1 MHRSKIKVK
10 LNGLVFLLSNKERQ
24 EKSFKTNKSE
34 EKLKRKQAF
43 TFSPTGPYIRGR
55 ELWFPQS
62 RKRRNVTNLIIIP
75 LPFLINSLYFTLF
88 SNTPLPIGNYLLYL
102 SIINY

>member
-43 TFSPTGPYIRGR
+43 TFFTNRTIYK
-55 ELWFPQS
+55 
-62 RKRRNVTNLIIIP
+62 RKGMVPHSQGKEQMSQT
-75 LPFLINSLYFTLF
+75 
-88 SNTPLPIGNYLLYL
+88 
-102 SIINY
+102 